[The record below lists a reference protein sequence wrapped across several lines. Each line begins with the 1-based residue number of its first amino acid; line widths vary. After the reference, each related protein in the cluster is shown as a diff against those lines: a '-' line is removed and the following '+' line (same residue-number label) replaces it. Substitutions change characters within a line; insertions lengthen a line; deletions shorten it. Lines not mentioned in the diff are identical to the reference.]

1 MGRNS
6 AMTIIEIISVPV
18 TNQEKSKEFYL
29 KLGFVVI
36 AEIPLGNAL
45 KWLQLGVPG
54 QSTSISLVSKWPYEQ
69 VSMAPGSLQG
79 IILQTD
85 DIQGEAK
92 KLKELGIEFGV
103 VRADGFKSG
112 EIDQTPW
119 GEFTHFTDPDGNGLS
134 WHQSETNPRQSSR

>member
-1 MGRNS
+1 MK
-6 AMTIIEIISVPV
+6 TIEIISVPV

-29 KLGFVVI
+29 KLGFIVT
-36 AEIPLGNAL
+36 AEISLGNGL

-85 DIQGEAK
+85 DIEGEAK
-92 KLKELGIEFGV
+92 KLKELRIEFGV
-103 VRADGFKSG
+103 VRTDGFKSG

-119 GEFTHFTDPDGNGLS
+119 GKFTHFTDPDGNGLS
-134 WHQSETNPRQSSR
+134 WHQAETNPRQYHR